1 MAWKLIGWHAAG
13 SLHGNP
19 TTLISI
25 EELISLDIDDCL
37 IVDELKKRSSRG
49 PELLVNKYQ
58 DLLYNWG
65 IKRYDTLTRQDVA
78 ELVNDTFFRVV
89 DKIDSFQFKSEK
101 GFVKWVLAIFAN
113 LVKDHI
119 RRKKKVAEHMQVQP
133 LEGDSLWTSEKDF
146 DKARWELDRK
156 IYTDYMLPEPKEH
169 PLAPKVDEFLASL
182 DEKKRTI
189 LQACAMGI
197 SHREIAEWTGI
208 PNDHIKVY
216 YSRLK
221 EKLREYLLKE
231 KS

>member
-1 MAWKLIGWHAAG
+1 M
-13 SLHGNP
+13 
-19 TTLISI
+19 
-25 EELISLDIDDCL
+25 
-37 IVDELKKRSSRG
+37 
-49 PELLVNKYQ
+49 NKYQ

-65 IKRYDTLTRQDVA
+65 VKRYHTLNRQDVV
-78 ELVNDTFFRVV
+78 ELVNDTFLRVV
-89 DKIDSFQFKSEK
+89 NKVDSFQFKSEK
-101 GFVKWVLAIFAN
+101 GFVKWVLTIFAN
-113 LVKDHI
+113 LAKDRI
-119 RRKKKVAEHMQVQP
+119 RRKKRVAEHMPVQP
-133 LEGDSLWTSEKDF
+133 LEDVPLGTNEKDF

-156 IYTDYMLPEPKEH
+156 IYSDYLSPEPKEH

-208 PNDHIKVY
+208 PKDHIKVY